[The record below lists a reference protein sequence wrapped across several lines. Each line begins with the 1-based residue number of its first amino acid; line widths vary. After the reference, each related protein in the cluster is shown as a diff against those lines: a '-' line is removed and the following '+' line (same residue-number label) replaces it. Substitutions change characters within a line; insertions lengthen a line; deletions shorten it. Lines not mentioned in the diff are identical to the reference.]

1 MVNRINRAI
10 TILLASLALTGCAE
24 KQEQVEPTPIVVE
37 KSDVTQTKEFKQ
49 AVSGRVNEIFSSDVC
64 LTVYSD
70 VAEDFSYHGR
80 IEVINDGSDG
90 TEPILFIHADSKSRE
105 SDWW

>member
-1 MVNRINRAI
+1 MNRVNRVLA
-10 TILLASLALTGCAE
+10 ILLASLTLTGCAE
-24 KQEQVEPTPIVVE
+24 KQEVKEPTPITVE
-37 KSDVTQTKEFKQ
+37 KKDITDTAEFKQ

-80 IEVINDGSDG
+80 IEVVNDGSDG

>member
-1 MVNRINRAI
+1 MKRTNRVII
-10 TILLASLALTGCAE
+10 ILLASIALTGCAE
-24 KQEQVEPTPIVVE
+24 KQEVKEPTPIVVE
-37 KSDVTQTKEFKQ
+37 KPDVTKTKEFTP
-49 AVSGRVNEIFSSDVC
+49 AVSGRVKDIFSSDVC

-70 VAEDFSYHGR
+70 VTEDFSYHGR
-80 IEVINDGSDG
+80 IEVVNDGSYG